1 MNNSTSKKS
10 LYIGAILTFNLL
22 LAGVF
27 VFPFLSLAKNER
39 EIYVNAKATGVEDG
53 SSENPYRTISSALRK
68 AKKNDKLFVA
78 NGEYK
83 ENIEIPKG
91 VKIYGADR
99 DEVIIKA
106 KNDDDPVVE
115 MNENTKINK
124 VTIKNGKVGIKVE
137 KNDDDVSI
145 IDCVIEKNKR
155 DGIKIEKGSV
165 SKAHPVSVTENVIRE
180 NGWNGIYSET
190 RRVVLMENNIY
201 GNDRDGV
208 ELAEGSSAWIEDN
221 RINDNDGVGF
231 KFTLDNSN
239 IWLKDNSIRDNDKSG
254 MEVDHFGNAGR
265 VDISKSTI
273 AENEKYGIARVQKS
287 LLTSSAWDGFTFD
300 NKNTFFE
307 NKSKDVSDVIIVRQ

>member
-1 MNNSTSKKS
+1 MYNLTSKKS
-10 LYIGAILTFNLL
+10 LYLGLILASNLFLAI
-22 LAGVF
+22 VF
-27 VFPFLSLAKNER
+27 VFPFFSSAGRGE
-39 EIYVNAKATGVEDG
+39 EIYVNAKATGTEDG
-53 SSENPYRTISSALRK
+53 SAENPYRKISSALRK
-68 AKKNDKLFVA
+68 AEKNDKLFVA
-78 NGEYK
+78 KGEYE

-91 VKIYGADR
+91 VKVYGADR
-99 DEVIIKA
+99 DEVVIKA
-106 KNDDDPVVE
+106 KDNDAPVVE
-115 MNENTKINK
+115 MNQDTKINK

-145 IDCVIEKNKR
+145 IDCVIEKNKH

-165 SKAHPVSVTENVIRE
+165 SKSHPVSVTENVIRK

-201 GNDRDGV
+201 DNDRDGV

-221 RINDNDGVGF
+221 RINNNDGVGF

-254 MEVDHFGNAGR
+254 MEVDSFGKVGR

-273 AENEKYGIARVQKS
+273 AENEKYGIVRVQKS
-287 LLTSSAWDGFTFD
+287 FASVSVWNGFTFD

-307 NKSKDVSDVIIVRQ
+307 NKSKDVSDVIVVR